1 MVCTLSIRKLIT
13 EAHLNTAKD
22 DLELIYESTHNRNP
36 SSTSNETNTSNVGLE
51 SNQKH
56 RKRDRIRSNKSNLN
70 RYSCGDFSITPNWA
84 NPIMGPSKSI
94 VSTQGNMTISYSHAF
109 HRFYIGTIKLIPQ
122 YLICVI

>member
-22 DLELIYESTHNRNP
+22 DLALIYESTHNRNP

-70 RYSCGDFSITPNWA
+70 RYSCGDFSRTPNWA
-84 NPIMGPSKSI
+84 NPIMGPGNSI
-94 VSTQGNMTISYSHAF
+94 VSIQGIMTISHLHAF
-109 HRFYIGTIKLIPQ
+109 LRFSQGSRFFF
-122 YLICVI
+122 

>member
-22 DLELIYESTHNRNP
+22 DLALIFESTHNRNP

-70 RYSCGDFSITPNWA
+70 RYSCGDFSRTPNWA
-84 NPIMGPSKSI
+84 NPIMGPSNSI
-94 VSTQGNMTISYSHAF
+94 VSAQGNMTISYLHAF
-109 HRFYIGTIKLIPQ
+109 HRLSILIKLFPQ
-122 YLICVI
+122 YNCVI